1 MFALKK
7 MTVNNIRCPYYS
19 LACGDITSDY
29 FENHNQDIFSP
40 EIHSKLLNI
49 AEINDN
55 KVLTCAFNKVL
66 TKSYLN
72 LP

>member
-1 MFALKK
+1 M
-7 MTVNNIRCPYYS
+7 NNIRSPYYS

-40 EIHSKLLNI
+40 EIHSKLLNK
-49 AEINDN
+49 AKINDNN
-55 KVLTCAFNKVL
+55 KVLTCVFNKVL